1 VYFFFKQLDHFVK
14 LSSTYFSYLGY
25 VLHTCID
32 LCFLKLNIGNKF
44 GLCSMLKKCPG
55 MYCIV
60 SLSPLQI
67 LQLSLFI
74 VGYPIGNNVSFA
86 VLSIDELTSKNK
98 YSVLEIHVKKKI
110 GSWWRRIEV
119 KYKNVSSKILFVFK
133 ALKICSKFPVSFFFF
148 LNYFNS
154 VAYYKFP
161 SNFQCFVSQK
171 QKNFS

>member
-1 VYFFFKQLDHFVK
+1 
-14 LSSTYFSYLGY
+14 
-25 VLHTCID
+25 
-32 LCFLKLNIGNKF
+32 
-44 GLCSMLKKCPG
+44 MLKKCPG

-110 GSWWRRIEV
+110 GSW
-119 KYKNVSSKILFVFK
+119 
-133 ALKICSKFPVSFFFF
+133 
-148 LNYFNS
+148 
-154 VAYYKFP
+154 
-161 SNFQCFVSQK
+161 
-171 QKNFS
+171 